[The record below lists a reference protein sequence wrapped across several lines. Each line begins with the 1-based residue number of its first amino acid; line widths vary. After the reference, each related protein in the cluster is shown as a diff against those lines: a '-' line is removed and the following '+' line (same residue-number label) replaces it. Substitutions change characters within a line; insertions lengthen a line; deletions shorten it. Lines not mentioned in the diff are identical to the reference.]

1 MDELKKILTTDE
13 ESKKIDNS
21 ELLDY
26 LKGTLSN
33 EKQNKL
39 EQSLESE
46 DDFLNDALEGLKDKE
61 AQNLELTLFE
71 IDNNIKKQLKA
82 RQKNKRKKPIA
93 NHTAIIAILVILGLV
108 VVSYVILKLLLKKL

>member
-13 ESKKIDNS
+13 ESKKIDNA

-26 LKGTLSN
+26 LKGNFSN

-39 EQSLESE
+39 EQFLELE
-46 DDFLNDALEGLKDKE
+46 DDFLNDAIEGLKEKE

-82 RQKNKRKKPIA
+82 KQKNKRKQPIG
-93 NHTAIIAILVILGLV
+93 NHTAIIALMIILSLVI
-108 VVSYVILKLLLKKL
+108 VSYVIIKLLLRK